1 MANAT
6 ATQPV
11 PSRRNQAASTVPPV
25 APRQTAETATS
36 TKPAQAAQ
44 RPTQTVQR
52 AFALLDLL
60 GQADKPLPLT
70 ELANRAGLH
79 PSTCLRLLRTAGAQG
94 FVERVGSSGHYR
106 LGAKIFTLAYAL
118 ERQMDIRAVVRP
130 VLRRLSDA
138 INESASLVIRL
149 EHEAMVLERVVG
161 KGELG
166 FQISVGARGPLYCT
180 AAGKALLAFADPL
193 LIDEVLAGP
202 LPRLTAATLTD
213 PVALRADL
221 DDTRE
226 RGYSIDNCE
235 REDGLF
241 GVAAPVWDAAD
252 RLVGVVVSSGPSE
265 RLNTATLPQTIAALL
280 DAAAD
285 MSARLGH
292 TLPAAGDAP
301 PSRPSRSPST
311 ITTDR
316 PAAR

>member
-6 ATQPV
+6 ATQSI
-11 PSRRNQAASTVPPV
+11 PSRSNQAATPARPI
-25 APRQTAETATS
+25 APGQTTATTPS
-36 TKPAQAAQ
+36 PKPAQAAQ

-161 KGELG
+161 KGQLG
-166 FQISVGARGPLYCT
+166 FQISVGARGPLHCT
-180 AAGKALLAFADPL
+180 AAGKALLAFAEPG
-193 LIDEVLAGP
+193 LIDDVLAGP

-213 PVALRADL
+213 PTALRADL

-241 GVAAPVWDAAD
+241 GVAAPIRDAAD

-265 RLNTATLPQTIAALL
+265 RLNTATLAQTIATLL

-285 MSARLGH
+285 MSTRLGH
-292 TLPAAGDAP
+292 TQSAASNP
-301 PSRPSRSPST
+301 PTSSSPRSPSGSGAHRT
-311 ITTDR
+311 G
-316 PAAR
+316 AR